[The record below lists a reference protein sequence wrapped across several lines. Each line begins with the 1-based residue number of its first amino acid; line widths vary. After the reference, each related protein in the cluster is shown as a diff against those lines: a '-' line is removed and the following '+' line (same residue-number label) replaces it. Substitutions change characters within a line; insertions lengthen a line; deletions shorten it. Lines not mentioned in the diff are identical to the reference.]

1 MDLNI
6 PKSMSFKKQSSQLK
20 INEDEFEMILS
31 IMKDEDIG
39 VSGGSIDETQELQA
53 LKDKA
58 VHNEQVKGD
67 QEDTVLDKARTR
79 AIDGNENYKFSI
91 YTVKKN
97 EDLRS
102 IALKSYGDANAWV
115 IIAAAN
121 NITDPLSEKQIYPG
135 RQLYII

>member
-1 MDLNI
+1 MNLNI
-6 PKSMSFKKQSSQLK
+6 PKSMSLKKQSSQLK
-20 INEDEFEMILS
+20 INGDEFEMILS

-39 VSGGSIDETQELQA
+39 ISGGSIDETQELQA

-58 VHNEQVKGD
+58 VHSEQVKGD
-67 QEDTVLDKARTR
+67 QEDALLDKARSR
-79 AIDGNENYKFSI
+79 VIDGTKNYKYSI
-91 YTVKKN
+91 HTVKTG

-102 IALKSYGDANAWV
+102 IALASYGDANAWV

-135 RQLYII
+135 RQLLII

>member
-6 PKSMSFKKQSSQLK
+6 PKSMSFKKQTSQLK

-67 QEDTVLDKARTR
+67 QEDSLLDKARTKI
-79 AIDGNENYKFSI
+79 IDGNNNYKFFI
-91 YTVKKN
+91 YTLRNNENLRDVAKK
-97 EDLRS
+97 
-102 IALKSYGDANAWV
+102 AYGDANAWV